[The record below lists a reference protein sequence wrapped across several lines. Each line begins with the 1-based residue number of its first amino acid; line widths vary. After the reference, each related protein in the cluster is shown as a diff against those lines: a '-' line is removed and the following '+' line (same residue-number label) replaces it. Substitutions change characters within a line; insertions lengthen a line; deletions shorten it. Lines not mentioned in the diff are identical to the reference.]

1 MLPRLLIGLLCSVL
15 LATSALA
22 DVRVRGYVRTDGT
35 YVQPHSR
42 TAPDPTPRNN
52 YSYPGN
58 FNPNTGRITPG
69 NPSQVR
75 PLQPLVT
82 PAWPRTR

>member
-1 MLPRLLIGLLCSVL
+1 MLPRLLIGLLCSLL

-22 DVRVRGYVRTDGT
+22 GVRVRGYVRKDGT
-35 YVQPHSR
+35 YVQPHYR
-42 TAPDPTPRNN
+42 TAPDSTPRNN

-69 NPSQVR
+69 DPYRLGPPPS
-75 PLQPLVT
+75 LTT